1 MRLVDD
7 IDHHGQII
15 DCLLRRSRYERIA
28 DWAQL
33 VFQHYK
39 NLELEVIQLRRR
51 LIDVEAEL
59 ATYKPAPPPVQYE
72 EYGTHIKWT
81 GD

>member
-15 DCLLRRSRYERIA
+15 DCLLRRSRYERLA
-28 DWAQL
+28 DWAEL
-33 VFQHYK
+33 VLRDYK
-39 NLELEVIQLRRR
+39 RLELVELQLRRR
-51 LIDVEAEL
+51 LIEVEAEL

-72 EYGTHIKWT
+72 EYGQHIKWT

>member
-28 DWAQL
+28 DWAEL
-33 VFQHYK
+33 VLRDYK
-39 NLELEVIQLRRR
+39 RLEFVELQLRRR
-51 LIDVEAEL
+51 LIEVEAEL

-72 EYGTHIKWT
+72 EYGQHIKWT

>member
-28 DWAQL
+28 DWAEL
-33 VFQHYK
+33 VLRDYK
-39 NLELEVIQLRRR
+39 RLEFVELQLRRQVQA
-51 LIDVEAEL
+51 LEAEL

-72 EYGTHIKWT
+72 EYGQHIKWT

>member
-28 DWAQL
+28 DWAEL
-33 VFQHYK
+33 VLRDYK
-39 NLELEVIQLRRR
+39 RLEFVELQLRRR
-51 LIDVEAEL
+51 LIEVEAEL

-72 EYGTHIKWT
+72 EYGTQIKWT